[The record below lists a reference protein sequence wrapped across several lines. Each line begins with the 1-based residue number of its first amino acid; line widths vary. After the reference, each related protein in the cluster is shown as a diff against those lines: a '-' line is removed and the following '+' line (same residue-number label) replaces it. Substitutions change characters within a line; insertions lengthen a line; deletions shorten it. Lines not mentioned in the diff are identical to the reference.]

1 MFTHKLDPRTGK
13 YVRLQT
19 MQLKRLNGIF
29 SLNVSDA
36 NTLAKAK
43 SVELYKNSP
52 MLFPSYVDA
61 YCTCTQIII
70 EMIKVQSLRKV
81 TAFWPMLLS
90 LGTADGW
97 TFQDLVKTRR
107 DYHEALR
114 LLMSYV
120 VVVESW
126 DKIWGPVPET
136 NNSASDVT
144 AGTTRTTRTVHT
156 MPQLLNEQTCVIGLP
171 AYEPAV
177 TRLEDALRA
186 ELVLPDHKYRTNFL
200 CALKTLNQAEG
211 GPDTCHS

>member
-13 YVRLQT
+13 YVRLQN

-29 SLNVSDA
+29 SLDVSDA
-36 NTLAKAK
+36 NTP
-43 SVELYKNSP
+43 YNYGP

-81 TAFWPMLLS
+81 TVVWPCLLS
-90 LGTADGW
+90 LGTSDGW
-97 TFQDLVKTRR
+97 AFQDLVKTRR
-107 DYHEALR
+107 DFHEALR

-120 VVVESW
+120 VVVES
-126 DKIWGPVPET
+126 D
-136 NNSASDVT
+136 NLD
-144 AGTTRTTRTVHT
+144 
-156 MPQLLNEQTCVIGLP
+156 EQTKSIGVP
-171 AYEPAV
+171 VYEPAV

-200 CALKTLNQAEG
+200 GALKALFQIK
-211 GPDTCHS
+211 

>member
-1 MFTHKLDPRTGK
+1 MFTHKLDPRTGE
-13 YVRLQT
+13 YARLQT
-19 MQLKRLNGIF
+19 MQLRRLNGIF
-29 SLNVSDA
+29 SLDVSDA

-70 EMIKVQSLRKV
+70 EMLKVQSLRKV
-81 TAFWPMLLS
+81 TVVWPCLLS
-90 LGTADGW
+90 LGTSDGW
-97 TFQDLVKTRR
+97 AFQDLVKTRR
-107 DYHEALR
+107 NYHEALR

-144 AGTTRTTRTVHT
+144 AGIMRAAHT
-156 MPQLLNEQTCVIGLP
+156 MPRLLDLQTPAIGLP
-171 AYEPAV
+171 VYAPAV

-186 ELVLPDHKYRTNFL
+186 ELVLPDHKYKTNFL
-200 CALKTLNQAEG
+200 LALKALNQAKG
-211 GPDTCHS
+211 GPDTCRS

>member
-13 YVRLQT
+13 YARLQT

-29 SLNVSDA
+29 SLDVSDA

-43 SVELYKNSP
+43 SAELYKNSP

-81 TAFWPMLLS
+81 TVVWPCLLS
-90 LGTADGW
+90 LGTSDGW
-97 TFQDLVKTRR
+97 TFQDLVKARG

-136 NNSASDVT
+136 NNSASDGP
-144 AGTTRTTRTVHT
+144 ARTVHT
-156 MPQLLNEQTCVIGLP
+156 MPQLLDLQTYAIGLP
-171 AYEPAV
+171 VYEAAV

-186 ELVLPDHKYRTNFL
+186 ELVLPDYKYKTNFL
-200 CALKTLNQAEG
+200 WALKALNQAKG
-211 GPDTCHS
+211 GSDTCRS

>member
-1 MFTHKLDPRTGK
+1 MFTHKLDPRTGE
-13 YVRLQT
+13 YARLQT

-29 SLNVSDA
+29 SLDVSDA

-70 EMIKVQSLRKV
+70 EMLKVQSLRKV

-120 VVVESW
+120 VVVEDGHLDERTKS
-126 DKIWGPVPET
+126 IGVPV
-136 NNSASDVT
+136 
-144 AGTTRTTRTVHT
+144 
-156 MPQLLNEQTCVIGLP
+156 
-171 AYEPAV
+171 YEPAV
-177 TRLEDALRA
+177 KRLEDALRA

-200 CALKTLNQAEG
+200 CALKTLNQAKG
-211 GPDTCHS
+211 GPDTCH